1 MLTKEEREKIKAT
14 LLNQLDR
21 LETEAQKQ
29 EVFPEPELQIKLA
42 QEMREIS
49 QEVIRLELEEIA
61 IPMLSVLRN
70 GVDTNAC
77 DQIDQ
82 KIQ

>member
-29 EVFPEPELQIKLA
+29 EVFPEPEPKKVRTI
-42 QEMREIS
+42 IS
-49 QEVIRLELEEIA
+49 WY
-61 IPMLSVLRN
+61 
-70 GVDTNAC
+70 D
-77 DQIDQ
+77 
-82 KIQ
+82 